1 MRYTRYLEFALN
13 KVYGRYTMAPTYSE
27 FRGAFVS
34 RNTASFKYEEF
45 VNEKGNTNYD
55 TLDL

>member
-1 MRYTRYLEFALN
+1 
-13 KVYGRYTMAPTYSE
+13 MAPTYSE